1 MVFKDETKSVPK
13 GEDMVTN
20 VNPTNSNYRIWPLT
34 SKLSYMLPALLII
47 LNIFAWLWLYQHKNQ
62 IEGVAITTFQHT
74 QLEIVHAV
82 ARSVSSYVAH
92 EVVRKE
98 QPAIS
103 EIEQEVLKRFVEP
116 ILILDNGDAWIYAPD
131 HVVFD
136 LSSDFPDIYRGK
148 SMAEIFAIQAEKG
161 ASHYEEMTE
170 AVMSAREGVGW
181 YIWLPE
187 KGKEIAAWTPVR
199 VAGRTWTIGLSTPLP
214 EILAATGASQQTRT
228 YFGLMGAASVLT
240 VFFVFCWFM
249 AHLIARKQEEALRE
263 SEEKYRLLVENAN
276 DAIFVAQDDVVKYA
290 NPSTLRITG
299 YSGEELT
306 QIPFV
311 NLIHPE
317 DRDMVFG
324 RYIRALKSER
334 VTSNYSFRSINKT
347 GEELWL
353 QINSVLISWEGK
365 PAILNFVRDISAEKR
380 LEAQLMDIRKMEALG
395 TLAGGIAHDFN
406 NLLMGIQGRT
416 SLMLM
421 DTDFSQSHYEDLKG
435 IEDIVKRAAGLN
447 NQLLGFARKGK
458 YQVNPTDL
466 NKLVHKTSQMFGRT
480 NKDVKINTKF
490 QEDLWTV
497 EVDRSQIEQ
506 VLFSLF
512 FNSHDAMPGGGELY
526 LQTENVT
533 LDESFTEPDQ
543 LCAGKYVKMSV
554 TDTGVGIDET
564 IRERIFEPFFTT
576 KRMGRGTGLSLAS
589 AYGIIKNHSGMI
601 HVYSK
606 KDEGT
611 TFSIYLPASEKEI
624 IEQKAL
630 PEEIF
635 RGTETVLLVDD
646 EDMIIDIGEKI
657 LKMMGYEVITAR
669 SGREALRLYKENQVK
684 INLVVLDMIMPGMS
698 GGETYDRLKGINPN
712 VKVLLSSGYSMDG
725 QASEI
730 LKRGCSGFIQKPFR
744 MKHLSQTIR
753 EILDKE

>member
-62 IEGVAITTFQHT
+62 IEDVAITTFQHT

-240 VFFVFCWFM
+240 VFLVFCWFM

-365 PAILNFVRDISAEKR
+365 PAILNFVRDTSAEKR

-421 DTDFSQSHYEDLKG
+421 DTDFSQQHYEDLKG

-466 NKLVHKTSQMFGRT
+466 NKLVHNTSQMFGRT
-480 NKDVKINTKF
+480 NKDVRINTKF

-554 TDTGVGIDET
+554 TDTGVGIDEA

-606 KDEGT
+606 KDKGT

-657 LKMMGYEVITAR
+657 LKMMGYEVITAI
-669 SGREALRLYKENQVK
+669 SGREALRLYKENQAK
-684 INLVVLDMIMPGMS
+684 IDLVVLDMIMPGMS

-744 MKHLSQTIR
+744 MSHLSQIIR

>member
-1 MVFKDETKSVPK
+1 
-13 GEDMVTN
+13 MVTN

-47 LNIFAWLWLYQHKNQ
+47 LNIIGWLWLYQDKNR
-62 IEGVAITTFQHT
+62 IEGIAITTFQHT

-82 ARSVSSYVAH
+82 ARSITSYVAH
-92 EVVRKE
+92 EAARKE

-103 EIEQEVLKRFVEP
+103 EIEQDVFKRFVEP
-116 ILILDNGDAWIYAPD
+116 ILLLDNGDAWIYAPD

-148 SMAEIFAIQAEKG
+148 SMAEIFALQVEKG

-170 AVMSAREGVGW
+170 AVMSARQGFGW

-199 VAGRTWTIGLSTPLP
+199 VAGRIWTIGLSTPLP
-214 EILAATGASQQTRT
+214 EILAATGASHHTRT
-228 YFGLMGAASVLT
+228 YFGLMGVVSVLT
-240 VFFVFCWFM
+240 VFLVFSWFM
-249 AHLIARKQEEALRE
+249 AHLIGRKQEEALRE
-263 SEEKYRLLVENAN
+263 SEEKYRLFVENAN
-276 DAIFVAQDDVVKYA
+276 DAVFVAQDDVVKYA

-299 YSGEELT
+299 YPWEELA

-324 RYIRALKSER
+324 RHIRRLKGER

-353 QINSVLISWEGK
+353 HINSVLISWEGR
-365 PAILNFVRDISAEKR
+365 PATLNFVRDTTSEKG
-380 LEAQLMDIRKMEALG
+380 LEAQLMDSRKMEALG

-406 NLLMGIQGRT
+406 NLLMGIQGRA

-421 DTDFSQSHYEDLKG
+421 DTDFSQPHYEDLKG
-435 IEDIVKRAAGLN
+435 IENIVKRAADLN

-458 YQVNPTDL
+458 YQAKPTDL

-480 NKDVKINTKF
+480 NKDVRINTKF
-490 QEDLWTV
+490 QKDLWTV

-506 VLFSLF
+506 VLFNLF
-512 FNSHDAMPGGGELY
+512 FNAHDAMPGGGELD

-533 LDESFTEPDQ
+533 LDESLTEPDQ
-543 LCAGKYVKMSV
+543 LSSGKYVKMSV
-554 TDTGVGIDET
+554 TDTGVGMDEA
-564 IRERIFEPFFTT
+564 IREKIFEPFFTT

-624 IEQKAL
+624 IEQEAL
-630 PEEIF
+630 PEEFF

-657 LKMMGYEVITAR
+657 LKMMGYDVMTAIN
-669 SGREALRLYKENQVK
+669 GRDALELYKENQVK
-684 INLVVLDMIMPGMS
+684 IDLVVLDMIMPAMS

-744 MKHLSQTIR
+744 MSHLSQIIR
-753 EILDKE
+753 DILDKE

>member
-1 MVFKDETKSVPK
+1 MVSKDETKSVPK

-47 LNIFAWLWLYQHKNQ
+47 LNIIGWLWLYQHKNQ
-62 IEGVAITTFQHT
+62 IESVAITTFQHT

-98 QPAIS
+98 QPDIS

-228 YFGLMGAASVLT
+228 YFGLMGAFSVFT
-240 VFFVFCWFM
+240 VFLVFCWFM

-365 PAILNFVRDISAEKR
+365 PAILNFVRDTSAEKR

-421 DTDFSQSHYEDLKG
+421 DTDFSQQHYEDLKG

-480 NKDVKINTKF
+480 NKDVRINTKF

-554 TDTGVGIDET
+554 TDTGVGIDEA

-657 LKMMGYEVITAR
+657 LKMMGYEVITAI
-669 SGREALRLYKENQVK
+669 SGREALRLYKENQAK
-684 INLVVLDMIMPGMS
+684 IDLVVLDMIMPGMS

-744 MKHLSQTIR
+744 MSHLSQIIR

>member
-148 SMAEIFAIQAEKG
+148 SMAEIFAIQAKKG

-365 PAILNFVRDISAEKR
+365 PAILNFVRDTSAEKR

-421 DTDFSQSHYEDLKG
+421 DTDFSQQHYEDLKG

-466 NKLVHKTSQMFGRT
+466 NKLVHNTSQMFGRT

-512 FNSHDAMPGGGELY
+512 FNSHDAMPGGGELD

-554 TDTGVGIDET
+554 TDTGVGIDEA

-657 LKMMGYEVITAR
+657 LKMMGYEVITAI
-669 SGREALRLYKENQVK
+669 SGREALRLYKENQAK
-684 INLVVLDMIMPGMS
+684 IDLVVLDMIMPGMS

-744 MKHLSQTIR
+744 MSHLSQIIR

>member
-47 LNIFAWLWLYQHKNQ
+47 LNIIGWLWLYQHKNQ

-103 EIEQEVLKRFVEP
+103 EIEQEIFKRFVEP

-199 VAGRTWTIGLSTPLP
+199 VAGRTWTVGLSTPLP
-214 EILAATGASQQTRT
+214 EILEATGASQQTRT
-228 YFGLMGAASVLT
+228 YFGLMGVASVLT
-240 VFFVFCWFM
+240 VFLVFCWFM

-324 RYIRALKSER
+324 RHIRRLKGER

-353 QINSVLISWEGK
+353 QINSVLISWEGR
-365 PAILNFVRDISAEKR
+365 PATLNFVRDTTSEKR
-380 LEAQLMDIRKMEALG
+380 LEAQLMDVRKMEALG

-421 DTDFSQSHYEDLKG
+421 DTDFSQPHYEDLEG

-480 NKDVKINTKF
+480 NKDVRINTKF

-512 FNSHDAMPGGGELY
+512 FNSHDAMPGGGELC

-554 TDTGVGIDET
+554 TDTGVGIDEA

-611 TFSIYLPASEKEI
+611 TFSIYLPASEKEV

-630 PEEIF
+630 PEEFF

-684 INLVVLDMIMPGMS
+684 IDLVVLDMIMPGMS

-744 MKHLSQTIR
+744 MRHLSQIIR

>member
-1 MVFKDETKSVPK
+1 
-13 GEDMVTN
+13 
-20 VNPTNSNYRIWPLT
+20 
-34 SKLSYMLPALLII
+34 
-47 LNIFAWLWLYQHKNQ
+47 
-62 IEGVAITTFQHT
+62 
-74 QLEIVHAV
+74 
-82 ARSVSSYVAH
+82 
-92 EVVRKE
+92 VRKE

-170 AVMSAREGVGW
+170 AVMAAREGVGW

-228 YFGLMGAASVLT
+228 YFGLMGAFSVFT
-240 VFFVFCWFM
+240 VFLVFCWFM
-249 AHLIARKQEEALRE
+249 AHLTARKQEEALRE

-365 PAILNFVRDISAEKR
+365 PAILNFVRDTSAEKR

-421 DTDFSQSHYEDLKG
+421 DTDFSQQHYEDLKG

-466 NKLVHKTSQMFGRT
+466 NKLVHNTSQMFGRT
-480 NKDVKINTKF
+480 NKDVRINTKF

-512 FNSHDAMPGGGELY
+512 FNSHDAMPTGGELY

-543 LCAGKYVKMSV
+543 LCTGKYVKMSV
-554 TDTGVGIDET
+554 TDTGVGIDEA

-657 LKMMGYEVITAR
+657 LKTMGYEVITAR

-744 MKHLSQTIR
+744 MSHLSQIIR

>member
-1 MVFKDETKSVPK
+1 MVSKDETKSVPK

-47 LNIFAWLWLYQHKNQ
+47 LNIIAWLWLYQHKNQ
-62 IEGVAITTFQHT
+62 IEDVAITTFQHT

-228 YFGLMGAASVLT
+228 YFGLMGAFSVFT
-240 VFFVFCWFM
+240 VFLVFCWFM

-365 PAILNFVRDISAEKR
+365 PAILNFVRDTSAEKR

-421 DTDFSQSHYEDLKG
+421 DTDFSQQHYEDLKG

-480 NKDVKINTKF
+480 NKDVRINTKF

-512 FNSHDAMPGGGELY
+512 FNSHDAMPAGGELY

-554 TDTGVGIDET
+554 TDTGVGIDEA

-657 LKMMGYEVITAR
+657 LKMMGYDVMTAT
-669 SGREALRLYKENQVK
+669 SGRDALELYKENQIK
-684 INLVVLDMIMPGMS
+684 IDLVVLDMIMPGIS

-744 MKHLSQTIR
+744 MSHLSQIIR

>member
-1 MVFKDETKSVPK
+1 
-13 GEDMVTN
+13 MVTN

-62 IEGVAITTFQHT
+62 IEDVAITTFQHT

-98 QPAIS
+98 QPDIS
-103 EIEQEVLKRFVEP
+103 EIEQEVFKRFVEP

-365 PAILNFVRDISAEKR
+365 PAILNFVRDTSAEKR

-421 DTDFSQSHYEDLKG
+421 DTDFSQKHYEDLKG

-466 NKLVHKTSQMFGRT
+466 NKLVHNTSQMFGRT

-512 FNSHDAMPGGGELY
+512 FNSHDAMPAGGELY

-554 TDTGVGIDET
+554 TDTGVGIDEA

-657 LKMMGYEVITAR
+657 LKMMGYEVITAI
-669 SGREALRLYKENQVK
+669 SGREALRLYKENQAE
-684 INLVVLDMIMPGMS
+684 IDLVVLDMIMPGMS

-744 MKHLSQTIR
+744 MSHLSQKIR

>member
-20 VNPTNSNYRIWPLT
+20 VNPTNSNYRIWVLT
-34 SKLSYMLPALLII
+34 SKLRYMIPALLII
-47 LNIFAWLWLYQHKNQ
+47 LNIIAWLWLYQHKNQ

-103 EIEQEVLKRFVEP
+103 EIEQEVFKRFVEP

-324 RYIRALKSER
+324 RYIRGLKGER

-365 PAILNFVRDISAEKR
+365 PAILNFVRDTSAEKR

-421 DTDFSQSHYEDLKG
+421 DTDFSQKHYEDLKG

-466 NKLVHKTSQMFGRT
+466 NKLVHNTSQMFGRT
-480 NKDVKINTKF
+480 NKDVRINTKF

-512 FNSHDAMPGGGELY
+512 FNSHDAMPGGGELD

-533 LDESFTEPDQ
+533 LDESLTEPDQ
-543 LCAGKYVKMSV
+543 LTAGKYVKMSV

-611 TFSIYLPASEKEI
+611 TFSIYLPASEKEV

-669 SGREALRLYKENQVK
+669 SGREALKLYKENQAK
-684 INLVVLDMIMPGMS
+684 IDLVVLDMIMPGMS

-744 MKHLSQTIR
+744 MSHLSQIIR

>member
-1 MVFKDETKSVPK
+1 
-13 GEDMVTN
+13 MVTN
-20 VNPTNSNYRIWPLT
+20 VNPANSNYRIWPLT

-47 LNIFAWLWLYQHKNQ
+47 LTIIAWLWLYQHKNQ

-92 EVVRKE
+92 EIVRKE

-103 EIEQEVLKRFVEP
+103 EIEQEVFKRFVEP

-317 DRDMVFG
+317 DSDMVFG
-324 RYIRALKSER
+324 RHIRRLKGER

-347 GEELWL
+347 GEEFWL

-365 PAILNFVRDISAEKR
+365 PATLNFARDITAEKR
-380 LEAQLMDIRKMEALG
+380 LEAQLMDVRKMEALG

-466 NKLVHKTSQMFGRT
+466 NKLVHKTSQMFGET
-480 NKDVKINTKF
+480 NKDVTINTKF
-490 QEDLWTV
+490 QEGLWTV

-512 FNSHDAMPGGGELY
+512 FNSHDAMPGGGELE

-533 LDESFTEPDQ
+533 LDESLTGPDQ
-543 LCAGKYVKMSV
+543 LTAGKYVKMSI
-554 TDTGVGIDET
+554 TDTGVGIDEA

-606 KDEGT
+606 KDEGA
-611 TFSIYLPASEKEI
+611 TFSIYLPASEREI
-624 IEQKAL
+624 IEQNAL
-630 PEEIF
+630 SEEF
-635 RGTETVLLVDD
+635 FGGTETVLLVDD
-646 EDMIIDIGEKI
+646 EDMIIDVGEKI
-657 LKMMGYEVITAR
+657 LKMMGYELITAR
-669 SGREALRLYKENQVK
+669 SGREALRLYKENQAK

-744 MKHLSQTIR
+744 MRHLSQIIR

>member
-1 MVFKDETKSVPK
+1 MVSKDETKSVPK

-47 LNIFAWLWLYQHKNQ
+47 LNIIAWLWLYQHKNQ
-62 IEGVAITTFQHT
+62 IEDVAITTFQHT

-228 YFGLMGAASVLT
+228 YFGLMGAFSVFT
-240 VFFVFCWFM
+240 VFLVFCWFM

-365 PAILNFVRDISAEKR
+365 PAILNFVRDTSAEKR

-421 DTDFSQSHYEDLKG
+421 DTDFSQQHYEDLKG

-480 NKDVKINTKF
+480 NKDVRINTKF

-512 FNSHDAMPGGGELY
+512 FNSHDAMPGGGELD

-554 TDTGVGIDET
+554 TDTGVGIDEA

-657 LKMMGYEVITAR
+657 LKMMGYEVITAI
-669 SGREALRLYKENQVK
+669 SGREALRLYKENQAE
-684 INLVVLDMIMPGMS
+684 IDLVVLDMIMPGMS

-744 MKHLSQTIR
+744 MSHLSQIIR

>member
-1 MVFKDETKSVPK
+1 
-13 GEDMVTN
+13 MVTN
-20 VNPTNSNYRIWPLT
+20 VNPANSNYRIWPLT

-47 LNIFAWLWLYQHKNQ
+47 LNIIAWLWLNQHKNQ

-92 EVVRKE
+92 EIVRKE

-103 EIEQEVLKRFVEP
+103 EIEQEVFKRFVEP

-317 DRDMVFG
+317 DSDMVFG
-324 RYIRALKSER
+324 RHIRRLKGER

-347 GEELWL
+347 GEEFWL

-365 PAILNFVRDISAEKR
+365 PATLNFARDITAEKR
-380 LEAQLMDIRKMEALG
+380 LEAQLMDVRKMEALG

-466 NKLVHKTSQMFGRT
+466 NKLVHKTSQMFGET
-480 NKDVKINTKF
+480 NKDVTINTKF
-490 QEDLWTV
+490 QEGLWTV

-512 FNSHDAMPGGGELY
+512 FNSHDAMPGGGELE

-533 LDESFTEPDQ
+533 LDESLTGPDQ
-543 LCAGKYVKMSV
+543 LTAGKYVKMSI
-554 TDTGVGIDET
+554 TDTGVGIDEA

-606 KDEGT
+606 KDEGA
-611 TFSIYLPASEKEI
+611 TFSIYLPASEREI
-624 IEQKAL
+624 IEQNAL
-630 PEEIF
+630 SEEF
-635 RGTETVLLVDD
+635 FGGTETVLLVDD
-646 EDMIIDIGEKI
+646 EDMIIDVGEKI
-657 LKMMGYEVITAR
+657 LKMMGYELITAR
-669 SGREALRLYKENQVK
+669 SGREALRLYKENQAK
-684 INLVVLDMIMPGMS
+684 INLIVLDMIMPGMS

-744 MKHLSQTIR
+744 MRHLSQIIR

>member
-1 MVFKDETKSVPK
+1 MVFKNETKSVPK

-20 VNPTNSNYRIWPLT
+20 VNPANSNYRIWPLT

-47 LNIFAWLWLYQHKNQ
+47 LNIIGWLWLYQDKNQ
-62 IEGVAITTFQHT
+62 IEGIAITTFQHT

-82 ARSVSSYVAH
+82 ARSVSSHVAH

-98 QPAIS
+98 QPDIS
-103 EIEQEVLKRFVEP
+103 EIEQEVFKRFVEP
-116 ILILDNGDAWIYAPD
+116 ILLLDNGDAWIYAPD

-148 SMAEIFAIQAEKG
+148 SMAEIFALQAEKG

-214 EILAATGASQQTRT
+214 EILAATGASQHTRT
-228 YFGLMGAASVLT
+228 YFGLMGVASVLT
-240 VFFVFCWFM
+240 VFLVFSWFM
-249 AHLIARKQEEALRE
+249 AHLIGRKQEEALRE
-263 SEEKYRLLVENAN
+263 SEEKYRLFVENAN
-276 DAIFVAQDDVVKYA
+276 DAVFVAQDDVIKYA

-324 RYIRALKSER
+324 RYIRGLKSER

-365 PAILNFVRDISAEKR
+365 PAILNFVRDTSAEKR

-421 DTDFSQSHYEDLKG
+421 DTDFSQQHYEDLKG

-458 YQVNPTDL
+458 DQVNPTDL
-466 NKLVHKTSQMFGRT
+466 NILVHKTSQMFGRT
-480 NKDVKINTKF
+480 NKDVRINTKF

-512 FNSHDAMPGGGELY
+512 FNSHDAMPAGGELY

-543 LCAGKYVKMSV
+543 LCTGKYVKISV
-554 TDTGVGIDET
+554 TDTGVGIDEA

-744 MKHLSQTIR
+744 MRDLSQIIR